1 MKRNIDISKVLRSKQ
16 MKLTPPNSSSKGINR
31 KIAGKVWDMNL
42 VQWVGTKTVRGKWE
56 QQNYSREWVWWRH
69 HNHSFEADTVTRSI
83 IITRWPTLDTWLCL
97 LHCSH
102 YCPLKLDHVT
112 TKIWP
117 PPLLAACLTM
127 SQLLCLI
134 WILYLLKI

>member
-16 MKLTPPNSSSKGINR
+16 MKLTPPDSSSKGINW

-42 VQWVGTKTVRGKWE
+42 VQWVGTKTVRESEKNRITLENEFGE
-56 QQNYSREWVWWRH
+56 DTTT
-69 HNHSFEADTVTRSI
+69 SFEADTVTRSI

-102 YCPLKLDHVT
+102 CCPLKLDHVT

-117 PPLLAACLTM
+117 PPVLAACLTM
-127 SQLLCLI
+127 SQLFCLI
-134 WILYLLKI
+134 WILYLFKI